1 MEMKQIV
8 YVICPAYH
16 KTGGTELA
24 HQLVYEACNRNVDAR
39 ITYYN
44 WNMYDDPINPEFRE
58 YVDRY
63 TKIEEIEDRTN
74 NFLLVPETNFY
85 MLNDYKHIKKGIWWM
100 SVDNY
105 LKNDGFLN
113 AARIGGVVQAIK
125 ALLRGRITFVEK
137 GFDKE
142 AKQFYQSE
150 YARQFLI
157 TKGVSN
163 VSRLSDYINDSYINS
178 EKNVI
183 REKLVLYNPKK
194 GLKFTKKIIK
204 SARDINWKAIENLT
218 TQEVKQLL
226 SKSMIYVD
234 FGNHPGKDRFPREAA
249 MSGCCIITGKN
260 GSAKYYED
268 IPIPGKYKFEN
279 NEKNIDRIVNTIRDC
294 LENFDERSMDFESY
308 RNMIKREHE
317 NFIKDVEKFCETIR
331 A

>member
-1 MEMKQIV
+1 MKKIV

-24 HQLVYEACNRNVDAR
+24 HQLVYEACNQGVDAR

-44 WNMYDDPINPEFRE
+44 WASYSDAINHEFRE

-63 TKIEEIEDRTN
+63 TKIEEIEDNAN

-113 AARIGGVVQAIK
+113 AARINGVIQAIK
-125 ALLRGRITFVEK
+125 ALLHGRITLMEK
-137 GFDKE
+137 GFDKK
-142 AKQFYQSE
+142 ANQFYQSE
-150 YARQFLI
+150 YAHQFLI
-157 TKGVSN
+157 SKGISN
-163 VSRLSDYINDSYINS
+163 AYRLSDYINDSYINC

-183 REKLVLYNPKK
+183 RKKQVLYNPKK
-194 GLKFTKKIIK
+194 GLQFTKKIIR
-204 SARDINWKAIENLT
+204 SAKDINWKAIENLT
-218 TQEVKQLL
+218 TKEVKQLL
-226 SKSMIYVD
+226 SKSMVYVD

-268 IPIPGKYKFEN
+268 IPIPGKYKFKNDER
-279 NEKNIDRIVNTIRDC
+279 NIDCIVNTIRDC
-294 LENFDERSMDFESY
+294 LENYDERSNDFEIY
-308 RNMIKREHE
+308 RNVIRGEHE
-317 NFIKDVEKFCETIR
+317 GFKNDVRKFCEIIR
-331 A
+331 T